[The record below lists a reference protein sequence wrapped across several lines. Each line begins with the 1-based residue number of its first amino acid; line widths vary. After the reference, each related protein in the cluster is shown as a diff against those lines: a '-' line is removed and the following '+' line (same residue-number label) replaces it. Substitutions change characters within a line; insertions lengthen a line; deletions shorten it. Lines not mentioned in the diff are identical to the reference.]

1 MNRSIH
7 KSRESPFLLAVAAL
21 LFLGACAYLG
31 AFLYEGLTALR
42 QTPLPVL
49 AESSYPLRGVAVR
62 RERVTAPIPGAAEGK
77 KLTGEGVYFSACDGF
92 ESLRPEDLAELTPA
106 ALAALEEREPE
117 PADDA
122 RVVED
127 TVWYYAACLR
137 AGDCA
142 EPGPVRLR
150 FAGFPRAVPA
160 RLLEVREE
168 AGQRLLLFR
177 LTEGGAYLKIRF
189 IEAEIER
196 G

>member
-1 MNRSIH
+1 M
-7 KSRESPFLLAVAAL
+7 AAL

-177 LTEGGAYLKIRF
+177 LTESGAYLKIRF